1 MISKVIEG
9 HKSSSDFSVNPT
21 LPLLDYPLM
30 LPSQIECISLS
41 LFPSLSPTLSPTL
54 SLSIPPYLPLL
65 LHMRTFLCRVI
76 FNDFQIFLSNYNL
89 DLLRT

>member
-41 LFPSLSPTLSPTL
+41 LFPSLSPTLSL
-54 SLSIPPYLPLL
+54 YIPPYLPLL

-89 DLLRT
+89 DILRT